1 MLHTSRTSILIGAG
15 TLVIVV
21 TMMIVAKIVILKEA
35 TTVNNMTFHHSP
47 LPLSLMQPPSLL
59 SRVEL
64 AHLLNLSNL
73 G

>member
-47 LPLSLMQPPSLL
+47 LPL
-59 SRVEL
+59 
-64 AHLLNLSNL
+64 LSNPL
-73 G
+73 